1 MRNDTRFAR
10 SDRATL
16 ESKLPPGTLGGA
28 QAQGIWEFFL
38 RCDDPS
44 HVGHTYRSYRDSDK
58 CEVPRQNLR
67 AMRDTMVNDM
77 REQNKLSKKPRVETQ
92 VGRNAPHLKTE
103 TAHTHRRGA

>member
-10 SDRATL
+10 SDRETL
-16 ESKLPPGTLGGA
+16 TTKLPPGTLNSP
-28 QAQGIWEFFL
+28 QAQGIWEFML

-44 HVGHTYRSYRDSDK
+44 HVAHTYRSYRDSDK
-58 CEVPRQNLR
+58 CEVPRQSLR
-67 AMRDTMVNDM
+67 AMRDVMITDM

-103 TAHTHRRGA
+103 TAHTHRKGA

>member
-1 MRNDTRFAR
+1 MRKDTRFAR

-16 ESKLPPGTLGGA
+16 ESKLPPGTLDGP

-44 HVGHTYRSYRDSDK
+44 GVAHCYRNYRDSDK
-58 CEVPRQNLR
+58 CEVPRQSLR

-77 REQNKLSKKPRVETQ
+77 REQNKLSRRPRVETQ
-92 VGRNAPHLKTE
+92 IGRNAPHLKTE
-103 TAHTHRRGA
+103 SAHIYRRGA

>member
-1 MRNDTRFAR
+1 MRTDTRFAR

-16 ESKLPPGTLGGA
+16 ESRLPPGTLNDA
-28 QAQGIWEFFL
+28 QAAGVWEFFL

-44 HVGHTYRSYRDSDK
+44 HVAHTYRSYRDSDK
-58 CEVPRQNLR
+58 CEVPNQNLR

-92 VGRNAPHLKTE
+92 LGRNAPKLDTDMPSQ
-103 TAHTHRRGA
+103 RRSA

>member
-16 ESKLPPGTLGGA
+16 ESKLPPGTLDGP

-44 HVGHTYRSYRDSDK
+44 GVAHCYRNYRDSDK

-77 REQNKLSKKPRVETQ
+77 REQNKLSRRPRVETQ
-92 VGRNAPHLKTE
+92 IGRNAPHLKTE
-103 TAHTHRRGA
+103 SAHIHRRGA

>member
-1 MRNDTRFAR
+1 MRNDTRFPR

-16 ESKLPPGTLGGA
+16 ETKLPPGTLNDPESR
-28 QAQGIWEFFL
+28 GIWEFMV

-44 HVGHTYRSYRDSDK
+44 HVSHTYRSYRDSDR
-58 CEVPRQNLR
+58 CTVPQQNLR
-67 AMRDTMVNDM
+67 AMRDTMINDM

-103 TAHTHRRGA
+103 TAHIYRKGA